1 MISGS
6 FISSFFA
13 ASASVPADVMKSRMQ
28 NMPMVDGKPMY
39 NGIVDCLTKTIK
51 AEGVLALWKGFMPA
65 FIKLTPHTVISFVIL
80 EKLTSIMT
88 GSSAL

>member
-1 MISGS
+1 MMRMALAQVLHGAWHRARNTVEARGS
-6 FISSFFA
+6 CS
-13 ASASVPADVMKSRMQ
+13 
-28 NMPMVDGKPMY
+28 Y
-39 NGIVDCLTKTIK
+39 LNGIVDCLTKTIK